1 MLGAIAGDIIGSV
14 HEFRGTKSADFPLF
28 VPESRFTDDS
38 VLAIAVADCLMTG
51 KNYLDAFHES
61 WSTPTPATG

>member
-14 HEFRGTKSADFPLF
+14 HEFRGTKSTDFTLF

-38 VLAIAVADCLMTG
+38 VLAVAR
-51 KNYLDAFHES
+51 S
-61 WSTPTPATG
+61 PII